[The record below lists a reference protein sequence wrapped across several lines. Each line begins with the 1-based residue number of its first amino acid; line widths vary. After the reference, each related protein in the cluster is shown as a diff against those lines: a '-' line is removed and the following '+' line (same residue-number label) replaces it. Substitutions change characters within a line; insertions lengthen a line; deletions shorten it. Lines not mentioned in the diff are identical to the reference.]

1 MKKILIAAVFGLVSS
16 ALFAAPYHVT
26 HSTVKWQGGKQLILK
41 DIHNGKISLTSG
53 SFDIDGKTLKS
64 GQFVINMKTIT
75 NDDIKNPKYSNK
87 LVKHLSSDD
96 FFAVEKYPTSTFKFS
111 TTTIKPGSK
120 VTMLNGELTL
130 KGTTKKLSIPAM
142 ITWKDG
148 VMTGKAKFKI
158 DRSKWNVK
166 YGSTSFFK
174 SLGDKAIL
182 NDIDFDI
189 ALMASPAN
197 KKTAKATKK

>member
-1 MKKILIAAVFGLVSS
+1 MKSILLAALLGLITSS
-16 ALFAAPYHVT
+16 LYAAPYHVT
-26 HSTVKWQGGKQLILK
+26 HSTVKWQGGKQIILK
-41 DIHNGKISLTSG
+41 DIHFGKISLKSG
-53 SFDIDGKTLKS
+53 TFDIDGKTLKS
-64 GQFVINMKTIT
+64 GQFVIDMKTIT
-75 NDDIKNPKYSNK
+75 NEDIKNPTYSKK
-87 LVKHLSSDD
+87 LVSHLSSGD
-96 FFAVEKYPTSTFKFS
+96 FFDVQNHPTSTFKFEA
-111 TTTIKPGSK
+111 TTIKPGSTT
-120 VTMLNGELTL
+120 TMLNGELTL
-130 KGTTKKLSIPAM
+130 KGTTKKLSIPAT

-189 ALMASPAN
+189 ALMASPAM
-197 KKTAKATKK
+197 KKTAKATK